1 MGEPD
6 VMGPGEG
13 PDGGKTSINS
23 EAQDSGKTL
32 VNGKADQVCHNV
44 SVTLFTSKDYLA
56 GLATQYDEII
66 DVRTPLEFEEDHILG
81 AVNLPVLSNE
91 QRVQVGSLYHKDRMA
106 GRKLGA
112 ALITANISK
121 HILEHFTSKAGN
133 YKPLVYCWRG
143 GQRSRSMAL
152 ILREIGFQAAI
163 FRGGYKEYRQLVRE
177 TVQESELSNRIDEF
191 KFILMSGTTGSGKSL
206 ILETLQERGEQMI
219 HLELLA
225 RHKGSVLGNY
235 PGEEQP
241 SQKLFESQL
250 FNLLQFQ
257 MAPSKVVWLEY
268 ESFKIGNITVPK
280 KLSNKMVES
289 DRVHIEASLDD
300 RVAYILQDY
309 SYICADPEALK
320 ATLRRLDRLAG
331 KKMVDSW
338 RKLVDEGEFEQLVG
352 NLVVDYYDRCYR
364 IPRGEALEVFQLP
377 ERLILDKMALLN
389 SDLVERLI
397 ALGESYL
404 HQTEKHPAAQ

>member
-1 MGEPD
+1 MASSDPVDTSALDESSADGLALKLSDDGE
-6 VMGPGEG
+6 
-13 PDGGKTSINS
+13 
-23 EAQDSGKTL
+23 QL
-32 VNGKADQVCHNV
+32 CHNV
-44 SVTLFTSKDYLA
+44 SVPLFTAKDYLA

-66 DVRTPLEFEEDHILG
+66 DVRTPLEFEEDHIVG
-81 AVNLPVLSNE
+81 AINLPVLTNE

-112 ALITANISK
+112 ALITANISQ

-133 YKPLVYCWRG
+133 YRPLVYCWRG

-163 FRGGYKEYRQLVRE
+163 FQGGYKGYRQLVRE
-177 TVQESELSNRIDEF
+177 TVQESELNNRIDEF
-191 KFILMSGTTGSGKSL
+191 RFILMSGTTGSGKSL
-206 ILETLQERGEQMI
+206 ILETLQKRGEQMI

-235 PGEEQP
+235 PGEVQP

-250 FNLLQFQ
+250 FHLLQFE
-257 MAPSKVVWLEY
+257 MDPSKIIWLEY

-280 KLSNKMVES
+280 KVSNKMVES
-289 DRVHIEASLDD
+289 DRVHIEATLDD
-300 RVAYILQDY
+300 RVSYILQDY

-338 RKLVDEGEFEQLVG
+338 RELVDDGKFEELVR

-364 IPRGEALEVFQLP
+364 IPRGEALEVYQIP
-377 ERLILDKMALLN
+377 EGLILDKMALLN
-389 SDLVERLI
+389 SELVGRLI
-397 ALGESYL
+397 ALGQSYL
-404 HQTEKHPAAQ
+404 KNTEKHSAAQ

>member
-1 MGEPD
+1 VQVAD
-6 VMGPGEG
+6 FTFTFTLANK
-13 PDGGKTSINS
+13 KTFTFTWS
-23 EAQDSGKTL
+23 KTL
-32 VNGKADQVCHNV
+32 YQP
-44 SVTLFTSKDYLA
+44 S
-56 GLATQYDEII
+56 
-66 DVRTPLEFEEDHILG
+66 
-81 AVNLPVLSNE
+81 
-91 QRVQVGSLYHKDRMA
+91 
-106 GRKLGA
+106 
-112 ALITANISK
+112 
-121 HILEHFTSKAGN
+121 
-133 YKPLVYCWRG
+133 
-143 GQRSRSMAL
+143 
-152 ILREIGFQAAI
+152 
-163 FRGGYKEYRQLVRE
+163 
-177 TVQESELSNRIDEF
+177 QESELSNRIDEF

-206 ILETLQERGEQMI
+206 ILETLQQRGEQMI

-235 PGEEQP
+235 PGEVQP

-250 FNLLQFQ
+250 FHLLQFQ

-338 RKLVDEGEFEQLVG
+338 RTLVDEGDFEKLVR

-377 ERLILDKMALLN
+377 ERLILDKMGLLN

-404 HQTEKHPAAQ
+404 HRTEKHPAAR

>member
-1 MGEPD
+1 MGD
-6 VMGPGEG
+6 VVAPGEG

-23 EAQDSGKTL
+23 EAQDDGETL
-32 VNGKADQVCHNV
+32 ANGEADQVCHNV
-44 SVTLFTSKDYLA
+44 SVPLFTSKDYLA

-66 DVRTPLEFEEDHILG
+66 DVRTPLEFEEDHIFG

-163 FRGGYKEYRQLVRE
+163 FQGGYKEYRQLVRE

-235 PGEEQP
+235 PGE
-241 SQKLFESQL
+241 
-250 FNLLQFQ
+250 FQ

-338 RKLVDEGEFEQLVG
+338 RKLVDEGEFEQLVR

-364 IPRGEALEVFQLP
+364 IPRGEALEVFLLP
-377 ERLILDKMALLN
+377 ERLILDKIALLN
-389 SDLVERLI
+389 SDLVGRLI

-404 HQTEKHPAAQ
+404 HQKEKHPAE

>member
-1 MGEPD
+1 M
-6 VMGPGEG
+6 
-13 PDGGKTSINS
+13 
-23 EAQDSGKTL
+23 SGL
-32 VNGKADQVCHNV
+32 
-44 SVTLFTSKDYLA
+44 
-56 GLATQYDEII
+56 
-66 DVRTPLEFEEDHILG
+66 PLNLKRLG
-81 AVNLPVLSNE
+81 AINLPVLSNE
-91 QRVQVGSLYHKDRMA
+91 QRVQVGTLYHKDIMA

-133 YKPLVYCWRG
+133 YRPLVYCWRG

-163 FRGGYKEYRQLVRE
+163 FQGGYKEYRQLVRE
-177 TVQESELSNRIDEF
+177 TVQESELRNRIDEF

-206 ILETLQERGEQMI
+206 ILETLEKRGEQMI

-235 PGEEQP
+235 PGEVQP

-250 FNLLQFQ
+250 FHLLQFQ
-257 MAPSKVVWLEY
+257 MDPSKVVWLEY

-280 KLSNKMVES
+280 LSNKMLVS
-289 DRVHIEASLDD
+289 DRVHIEATLDD
-300 RVAYILQDY
+300 RVTYILQDY

-331 KKMVDSW
+331 KKVVDSW
-338 RKLVDEGEFEQLVG
+338 RRLVDEGQFEQLVR

-377 ERLILDKMALLN
+377 DGLILDKIALLN
-389 SDLVERLI
+389 SALVGRLI
-397 ALGESYL
+397 DLGESHL
-404 HQTEKHPAAQ
+404 NQNQTESFPNQNQNEDQLSDSVTAGVQHGMERPAAQ